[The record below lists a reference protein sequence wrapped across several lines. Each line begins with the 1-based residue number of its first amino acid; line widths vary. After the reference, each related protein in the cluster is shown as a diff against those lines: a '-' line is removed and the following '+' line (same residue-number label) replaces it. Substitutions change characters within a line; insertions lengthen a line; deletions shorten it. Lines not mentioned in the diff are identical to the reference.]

1 MSPPTRGAVLWM
13 HGFGAG
19 PDDFAGLGRAVGR
32 PDLRWLHP
40 AAPLRPI
47 RLYGGERATAW
58 YDLVAPFGQGER
70 AHLPDV
76 DATAAALLGLLH
88 EHGVAVGDVVLG
100 GFSQGAAMAM
110 ALLQRLPEPP
120 AGLIAL
126 SGYAV
131 GLPWSAGHGP
141 GPTRALVSHGQSDAV
156 VPFSAGRDA
165 AAALAAQG
173 HTVELHEH
181 GGGHELHPRQIGA
194 IRALLDGAL
203 PLV

>member
-1 MSPPTRGAVLWM
+1 MSKTPRGAVLWL

-32 PDLRWLHP
+32 VDLRWLHP
-40 AAPLRPI
+40 AAPLRAI

-76 DATAAALLGLLH
+76 DTTAAALRGLLA
-88 EHGVAVGDVVLG
+88 EHQIDVADVVLG

-110 ALLQRLPEPP
+110 ALLQRLPRPP

-131 GLPWSAGHGP
+131 GLPWAPGVGP
-141 GPTRALVSHGQSDAV
+141 GPTRALVSHGQSDEV
-156 VPFSAGRDA
+156 VPISAGRAA

-173 HTVELHEH
+173 HAVELQEH

-194 IRALLDGAL
+194 IRALLDAAL
-203 PLV
+203 PLA